1 MKRNWKKKSAA
12 CALGFL
18 FMGAAIPAFAKD
30 DDPLVSLSYLNQ
42 RLEAIQNNQ
51 NQQPAAPTGAQ
62 TLEVVDLK
70 AGDKIIA
77 AQGAEMIPRSGR
89 VETIAQDLGG
99 LSDITEGVDLKQGD
113 RAPLNHML
121 IAPRS
126 DGRGLVATTNAIVL
140 MRGNYRVVRGF

>member
-1 MKRNWKKKSAA
+1 MKRNWKKISAA
-12 CALGFL
+12 CAMGLL
-18 FMGAAIPAFAKD
+18 LMGAAVPAFAKD

-51 NQQPAAPTGAQ
+51 NQKPAAPSGAQ
-62 TLEVVDLK
+62 TLEVVELK

-89 VETIAQDLGG
+89 VETIAQELGG
-99 LSDITEGVDLKQGD
+99 LSDITAGVDLKQGE

-126 DGRGLVATTNAIVL
+126 DGRGLKASTNAIVL
-140 MRGNYRVVRGF
+140 MRGSYRVVRGM

>member
-1 MKRNWKKKSAA
+1 MKRNWKKISAA

-18 FMGAAIPAFAKD
+18 LMGATIPAFAKD

-51 NQQPAAPTGAQ
+51 NQKPAASSGAQ
-62 TLEVVDLK
+62 TLEVVELNV
-70 AGDKIIA
+70 GDKVIA

-89 VETIAQDLGG
+89 VETIAQELGG
-99 LSDITEGVDLKQGD
+99 LSDITAGVDLKQGE

-121 IAPRS
+121 IVPRS
-126 DGRGLVATTNAIVL
+126 DGRGLKASTNAIVL
-140 MRGNYRVVRGF
+140 MRGNYRVVRGM

>member
-1 MKRNWKKKSAA
+1 MKRNWKKISAA

-18 FMGAAIPAFAKD
+18 LMGATIPAFAKD

-51 NQQPAAPTGAQ
+51 NQKPAASSGAQ
-62 TLEVVDLK
+62 TLEVVELN
-70 AGDKIIA
+70 AGDKVIA

-89 VETIAQDLGG
+89 VETIAQELGG
-99 LSDITEGVDLKQGD
+99 LSDITAGVDLKQGE

-121 IAPRS
+121 IVPRS
-126 DGRGLVATTNAIVL
+126 DGRGLKASTNAIVL
-140 MRGNYRVVRGF
+140 MRGNYRVVRGM

>member
-1 MKRNWKKKSAA
+1 MKRNWKKISAA

-18 FMGAAIPAFAKD
+18 LMGATIPAFAKD

-51 NQQPAAPTGAQ
+51 NQKPAASSGAQ
-62 TLEVVDLK
+62 TLEVVELN
-70 AGDKIIA
+70 AGDKVIA

-89 VETIAQDLGG
+89 VETIAQELGG
-99 LSDITEGVDLKQGD
+99 LSDITAGVDLKQGE

-121 IAPRS
+121 IVSRS
-126 DGRGLVATTNAIVL
+126 DGRGLKASTNAIVL
-140 MRGNYRVVRGF
+140 MRGNYRVVRGM